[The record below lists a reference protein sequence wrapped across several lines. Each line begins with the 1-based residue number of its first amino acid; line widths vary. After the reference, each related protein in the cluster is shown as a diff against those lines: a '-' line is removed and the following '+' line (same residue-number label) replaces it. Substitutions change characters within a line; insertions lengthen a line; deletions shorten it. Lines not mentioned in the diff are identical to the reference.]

1 MLRFLAAL
9 LAFGLAAC
17 NPVENL
23 DEAADQIDRFQNLF
37 SNRSTDEMHLMGSA
51 EFRETTSREDLED
64 LVSLVAGRLGSIEQS
79 ERESFNINTTPSGTR
94 TVVTMA
100 TQFELGEGKE
110 TYTFIGNGENMQ
122 IVGWQVNSDRL
133 LITPDEMKRLDE
145 APTALEPAD

>member
-79 ERESFNINTTPSGTR
+79 E
-94 TVVTMA
+94 
-100 TQFELGEGKE
+100 
-110 TYTFIGNGENMQ
+110 IGRAH
-122 IVGWQVNSDRL
+122 V
-133 LITPDEMKRLDE
+133 
-145 APTALEPAD
+145 